1 MNVLSVFGGL
11 KKGSNVFFRDFV
23 IIRVFQDFFGGN
35 VVIFMFVVVLFVDK
49 VYKESLIIL
58 QYVFYV
64 KSVKNYVKVNMDEI
78 VEIIVDFRDEIL
90 KLRDKIVLMFILSRD
105 DVQKFEDFV

>member
-1 MNVLSVFGGL
+1 
-11 KKGSNVFFRDFV
+11 
-23 IIRVFQDFFGGN
+23 
-35 VVIFMFVVVLFVDK
+35 MFVVVFFVDK

-78 VEIIVDFRDEIL
+78 VEIIVDFRDEIV
-90 KLRDKIVLMFILSRD
+90 KLRDKIVLIFILSRD